1 MNTEGVHMIDVE
13 ERDNFDILI
22 LNNPPVNA
30 ICTELLEE
38 LDDTL
43 DSLEKKES
51 RALIITG
58 EGKSFVAGADI
69 SEMKDMTPL
78 EAENFSNKGHR
89 IFSKLE
95 NFPKPVIAAVNGFA
109 LGGGLEIALSC
120 DIIVAS
126 EEAQFGQPEVGL
138 GIIPGFGGTQR
149 LTRTVGPK
157 KAKELIFTADRINA
171 KKAYEI
177 GLVNRVVQP
186 DELMDECKDIA
197 SSISKN
203 APLAVQHAKKAINEG
218 SDIQIDEAMKIEAK
232 EFKECFKTED
242 HKEGLKAFI
251 EKNEPKFKGK

>member
-1 MNTEGVHMIDVE
+1 MIDIE
-13 ERDNFDILI
+13 EEDKVVKLT

-30 ICTELLEE
+30 ICTKLLDE
-38 LDDTL
+38 LDEKL
-43 DSLEKKES
+43 ESLKDSNH
-51 RALIITG
+51 RVIIITG

-69 SEMKDMTPL
+69 SEMKDMNPS

-126 EEAQFGQPEVGL
+126 EKALFGQPEVGL
-138 GIIPGFGGTQR
+138 GIMPGFGGTQR

-177 GLVNRVVQP
+177 GLVNRVVKP
-186 DELMDECKDIA
+186 DELMNQCKDIA
-197 SSISKN
+197 NSISKN

-251 EKNEPKFKGK
+251 EKNEPEFKGK